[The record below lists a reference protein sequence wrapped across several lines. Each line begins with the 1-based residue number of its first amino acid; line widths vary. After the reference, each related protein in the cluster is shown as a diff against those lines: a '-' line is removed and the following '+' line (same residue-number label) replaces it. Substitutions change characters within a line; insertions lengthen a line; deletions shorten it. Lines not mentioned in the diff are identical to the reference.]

1 MTEVAALH
9 EVVLD
14 DREVLLDEGGKRR
27 ALAVRAQLH
36 SSIQRVGI
44 LRSLRDIGTLQSCLL
59 ARRINIR
66 QLSVEARRGSTAA
79 AHSIQKS

>member
-1 MTEVAALH
+1 MAEVAALH

-44 LRSLRDIGTLQSCLL
+44 LRRLRHWHAAELS
-59 ARRINIR
+59 ARQTYQHKTDQR
-66 QLSVEARRGSTAA
+66 
-79 AHSIQKS
+79 

>member
-1 MTEVAALH
+1 MATHSEQTASAQGEWQKTCVAEVAALH

-14 DREVLLDEGGKRR
+14 DGEVLLDEGSKHG

-44 LRSLRDIGTLQSCLL
+44 LRSLSDVGTLQSCLL
-59 ARRINIR
+59 
-66 QLSVEARRGSTAA
+66 V
-79 AHSIQKS
+79 IQSEV